1 MSKRTLCLVLL
12 AALALSCFQNIALAA
27 ESGDLQWWTATGLNF
42 DLDKDWSVSFEEEF
56 RLENDAGNIFYQH
69 TDLGLT
75 YKGFADWFDLGLNF
89 RQIDQK
95 DSSGT
100 WRNENRPHINLTLK
114 NKLLGMD
121 LSNRAR
127 LEYRDREV
135 AQDSWRYRHE
145 ATIKF
150 PLQISEWKLQPYMAD
165 EIFINLGE
173 DNVSA
178 NRLYSGFS
186 FKISENLKGEAF
198 YLWQRSK
205 ISGGW
210 RDANIIGTS
219 LKLYF

>member
-1 MSKRTLCLVLL
+1 MLL
-12 AALALSCFQNIALAA
+12 AAPALSCFQNIALAA
-27 ESGDLQWWTATGLNF
+27 ESGDLQWWATTGLIF

-114 NKLLGMD
+114 NKLMGLD
-121 LSNRAR
+121 LANRAR

-135 AQDSWRYRHE
+135 GEDSWRYRHK

-165 EIFINLGE
+165 EFFINLGE
-173 DNVSA
+173 NNVSK

-186 FKISENLKGEAF
+186 FTVSQNLKGSLF
-198 YLWQRSK
+198 YLWERKK

-210 RDANIIGTS
+210 QDANIIGAN

>member
-1 MSKRTLCLVLL
+1 MDRKNHLLLIALIVVLP
-12 AALALSCFQNIALAA
+12 ATTGALAA
-27 ESGDLQWWTATGLNF
+27 ESGDLQWWTATGISF
-42 DLDKDWSVSFEEEF
+42 DLDKDWSVSAEEEF
-56 RLENDAGNIFYQH
+56 RLENDAGNLFYQH

-100 WRNENRPHINLTLK
+100 WRSENRPHINLILK
-114 NKLLGMD
+114 NKLLGLD

-135 AQDSWRYRHE
+135 AEDSWRYRHK

-150 PLQISEWKLQPYMAD
+150 PLQISKWKLQPYMAD
-165 EIFINLGE
+165 EFFINLGE
-173 DNVSA
+173 DNVSK
-178 NRLYSGFS
+178 NRVYSGFS
-186 FKISENLKGEAF
+186 FKVSQNLKGSLF
-198 YLWQRSK
+198 YLWERTK

-210 RDANIIGTS
+210 RDANIIGAN

>member
-1 MSKRTLCLVLL
+1 MNRKNYLLLIALIFVLP
-12 AALALSCFQNIALAA
+12 AAAGALAA
-27 ESGDLQWWTATGLNF
+27 DSGDLQWWTATGISF
-42 DLDKDWSVSFEEEF
+42 DLDKDWLVSAEEEF
-56 RLENDAGNIFYQH
+56 RFENDAGNLFYQH

-75 YKGFADWFDLGLNF
+75 YKGFADGFDLGLNF

-114 NKLLGMD
+114 NKLLGLD

-135 AQDSWRYRHE
+135 AEGSWRYRHK

-150 PLQISEWKLQPYMAD
+150 PLQISKWKLQPYMAD

-173 DNVSA
+173 DNVSK

-186 FKISENLKGEAF
+186 FKVSQNLKGSLF

-205 ISGGW
+205 VSGGW